1 MLKTQAVFISI
12 VTLLVLGACDE
23 PADAV
28 KEDRI
33 RAIKSY
39 TVSEPAGADI
49 RRYSGTIEA
58 SDTSGLAFAVA
69 GTVASV
75 AVKQGD
81 RVTAG
86 QVLATLDTVP
96 FDLDVQAA
104 AAQLA
109 SAQAGFNEKTTEL
122 DRQSQLFSKGWVA
135 KAALDQAQA
144 AFDAARADLN
154 LARSRLGTAQR
165 DLSRTK
171 LTAPFDGLI
180 AERSIEPFEEVSGG
194 TPLFQINSEGA
205 LEVTLSVP
213 DNSVSRLAIGV
224 PVQINVSTV
233 ANCGCRGVLTEI
245 GSASG
250 SANAVTVKA
259 SVIDA
264 GASIIPGMAAE
275 VSVPLSGDN
284 NVRGFL
290 VPLSAIAPG
299 DDTVAGYLFKFDPE
313 TRTVAKVA
321 VQEGGGISNNLIE
334 VTEGVT
340 AGDIIASA
348 GVSFLRDGQ
357 AVKLMGE

>member
-1 MLKTQAVFISI
+1 MPTKNTVLIAISS
-12 VTLLVLGACDE
+12 LLLFGACDE
-23 PADAV
+23 PAETA
-28 KEDRI
+28 KEERI

-75 AVKQGD
+75 EVNQGD

-86 QVLATLDTVP
+86 QVLASLDTEP
-96 FDLDVQAA
+96 FELDVQAA
-104 AAQLA
+104 TAQLA
-109 SAQAGFNEKTTEL
+109 SAQAGYNEKSTEL
-122 DRQSQLFSKGWVA
+122 DRQDQLFSKGWVA

-144 AFDAARADLN
+144 AFDAAKADLS

-165 DLSRTK
+165 DLGNTK

-180 AERSIEPFEEVSGG
+180 ADRNVEPFEEVSGG
-194 TPLFQINSEGA
+194 SPLFQINSEGA

-213 DNSVSRLAIGV
+213 DTAVSRLAVGV

-233 ANCGCRGVLTEI
+233 ANCGCNGVLTEI

-250 SANAVTVKA
+250 TANAVTVKA
-259 SVIDA
+259 SILDA
-264 GASIIPGMAAE
+264 DATIIPGMAAE
-275 VSVPLSGDN
+275 VSVPLSGGE

-290 VPLSAIAPG
+290 VPITAIAPG
-299 DDTVAGYLFKFDPE
+299 DDSADGYLFKYDPG
-313 TRTVAKVA
+313 TGAVSKVA
-321 VQEGGGISNNLIE
+321 VQGGGSISNNLVE
-334 VTEGVT
+334 VTEGVS

-357 AVKLMGE
+357 IVKLMGE